1 MAKVKRVSVGGQA
14 LIEGILMKGP
24 KCSAMALRLP
34 DGTIEVEEKKMTS
47 LRDKNKFFAFP
58 IVRGVVSFVE
68 SMIQGYKALMES
80 AEKVSFEDIKNDDDI
95 ENMSKVDRWITEH
108 FGEKMMTAISVIS
121 MIIGIGIAFALFFY
135 LPTLAA
141 DLLNKVTEGAI
152 TNFRVLLESFFRIII
167 FVIYMVLV
175 SQMKDIKRMFMYHG
189 AEHKSIFCF
198 EAGKELTVENV
209 REMSRLHPRCGT
221 SFMFVMI
228 LISMILSSVINLV
241 FPNLRDIIPLWL
253 AVKVLILPVVMGL
266 GFEFIKFAGCH
277 ENLFVKIVSA
287 PGLWMQKITT
297 NEPTDDIIEVGIAA
311 LKAALY
317 GVEEKPEEFS
327 DEIETAAQEAAEEAE
342 VISDVAE
349 EKFEEVAENE
359 ISEAEEV
366 VEETPVTEEK
376 EEDTYQKAQ
385 NIVDDLFAEIL
396 SEKKSDN

>member
-47 LRDKNKFFAFP
+47 LREKNKFFGLP
-58 IVRGVVSFVE
+58 VIRGVVSFVE
-68 SMIQGYKALMES
+68 SMIEGYKCLMES
-80 AEKVSFEDIKNDDDI
+80 AEKVSFDEIKNDDDI

-108 FGEKMMTAISVIS
+108 FGEKMMTVISVIS
-121 MIIGIGIAFALFFY
+121 MVLGIGIAFALFFY

-141 DLLNKVTEGAI
+141 DFINKLVDGAI
-152 TNFRVLLESFFRIII
+152 TNFRVIIESLVRIVI
-167 FVIYMVLV
+167 FVVYMVLV
-175 SQMKDIKRMFMYHG
+175 AQMKDIKRMFMYHG
-189 AEHKSIFCF
+189 AEHKAIFCF

-228 LISMILSSVINLV
+228 FISMILSSVISLA
-241 FPNLRDIIPLWL
+241 FPELRDIRPLWV
-253 AVKVLILPVVMGL
+253 AVKVLQLPVVMGL

-277 ENLFVKIVSA
+277 DNILVKILSA

-311 LKAALY
+311 LNAALY
-317 GVEEKPEEFS
+317 GVESKANDEVVEVPLFEIEEETEDETTETAEEVEVSEEPEEV
-327 DEIETAAQEAAEEAE
+327 IEEP
-342 VISDVAE
+342 
-349 EKFEEVAENE
+349 
-359 ISEAEEV
+359 V
-366 VEETPVTEEK
+366 VEETV
-376 EEDTYQKAQ
+376 DNYASAQ
-385 NIVDDLFAEIL
+385 SIVDDLMAEIM
-396 SEKKSDN
+396 SEKNSKE

>member
-68 SMIQGYKALMES
+68 SMIEGYKALMES
-80 AEKVSFEDIKNDDDI
+80 AEKVSFDEIKNDDDI

-108 FGEKMMTAISVIS
+108 FGEKMMTVISVIS
-121 MIIGIGIAFALFFY
+121 MVLGIGIAFAFFFY

-141 DLLNKVTEGAI
+141 DLLNKVTDGAI

-167 FVIYMVLV
+167 FVLYMVLV

-228 LISMILSSVINLV
+228 LISMILSSVINLA
-241 FPNLRDIIPLWL
+241 FPNLRDIIPLWM
-253 AVKVLILPVVMGL
+253 AVKILLLPLVMGL
-266 GFEFIKFAGCH
+266 GFEFIKFAGSH
-277 ENLFVKIVSA
+277 DNLFVKIVSA
-287 PGLWMQKITT
+287 PGLWMQRITT

-317 GVEEKPEEFS
+317 GVEEKEETLPEAETEEKAEFAAE
-327 DEIETAAQEAAEEAE
+327 DAVETVNEEAE
-342 VISDVAE
+342 ETVTT
-349 EKFEEVAENE
+349 
-359 ISEAEEV
+359 
-366 VEETPVTEEK
+366 EETPVTEEK

>member
-58 IVRGVVSFVE
+58 VVRGIVSFVE
-68 SMIQGYKALMES
+68 SMIEGYKALMES
-80 AEKVSFEDIKNDDDI
+80 VEKVSLDDIKNDDDI

-108 FGEKMMTAISVIS
+108 FGEKMMTALTVIS
-121 MIIGIGIAFALFFY
+121 TILGLGIAFALFFY

-141 DLLNKVTEGAI
+141 DLLNKVTDGAI

-167 FVIYMVLV
+167 FVLYMVLV

-228 LISMILSSVINLV
+228 LISMILSSVINLA
-241 FPNLRDIIPLWL
+241 FPNLRDIIPLWM
-253 AVKVLILPVVMGL
+253 AVKVLLLPLVMGL
-266 GFEFIKFAGCH
+266 GFEFIKFAGSH
-277 ENLFVKIVSA
+277 DNIFVKIVSA
-287 PGLWMQKITT
+287 PGLWMQRITT

-317 GVEEKPEEFS
+317 GVEEKEETQPEV
-327 DEIETAAQEAAEEAE
+327 ETEEQAESTAEETVESENEEAE
-342 VISDVAE
+342 ETVA
-349 EKFEEVAENE
+349 
-359 ISEAEEV
+359 
-366 VEETPVTEEK
+366 VEETPVAEEK

>member
-1 MAKVKRVSVGGQA
+1 MSKVNRVSVGGQA

-24 KCSAMALRLP
+24 KCSATALRLP
-34 DGTIEVEEKKMTS
+34 DGSIEVEEKKMTS
-47 LRDKNKFFAFP
+47 LRDKNKFFALP
-58 IVRGVVSFVE
+58 LIRGVVSFVE
-68 SMIQGYKALMES
+68 SMIQGYKCLMES

-108 FGEKMMTAISVIS
+108 FGEKMMTVISVIS
-121 MIIGIGIAFALFFY
+121 MILGFGLAFALFFY

-141 DLLNKVTEGAI
+141 DFLNKITNGAI
-152 TNFRVLLESFFRIII
+152 TNFRALIEGIVRIII
-167 FVIYMVLV
+167 FVAYMLLV

-228 LISMILSSVINLV
+228 LISILISSVVSIT
-241 FPNLRDIIPLWL
+241 FPMLRDIRPLWM
-253 AVKVLILPVVMGL
+253 AIKILLLPIVMGL

-277 ENLFVKIVSA
+277 DNLFVKIVSA
-287 PGLWMQKITT
+287 PGLWMQRITT

-317 GVEEKPEEFS
+317 GVEESEK
-327 DEIETAAQEAAEEAE
+327 DEDIVE
-342 VISDVAE
+342 
-349 EKFEEVAENE
+349 E
-359 ISEAEEV
+359 ISENSEDADFEITEDVLPETEPIQNSEEV
-366 VEETPVTEEK
+366 FEEEN
-376 EEDTYQKAQ
+376 EEDSYKTAQ
-385 NIVDDLFAEIL
+385 NIVDDLMAEIL
-396 SEKKSDN
+396 SEKSNNN

>member
-34 DGTIEVEEKKMTS
+34 DGTIEVEEKKTTS
-47 LRDKNKFFAFP
+47 LRDKNKFFALP
-58 IVRGVVSFVE
+58 VIRGVVSFVE

-80 AEKVSFEDIKNDDDI
+80 AEKVSFDDIKNDDDI

-108 FGEKMMTAISVIS
+108 FGEKMMTVISVVS
-121 MIIGIGIAFALFFY
+121 MILGFGLAFALFFY
-135 LPTLAA
+135 LPTLGA
-141 DLLNKVTEGAI
+141 DLLNKVTNGAI
-152 TNFRVLLESFFRIII
+152 ADFRVIIESFVRIII
-167 FVIYMVLV
+167 FVLYMVLV

-209 REMSRLHPRCGT
+209 KEMSRLHPRCGT

-228 LISMILSSVINLV
+228 LISMILSSVISLL
-241 FPNLRDIIPLWL
+241 FPNLRDIVPLWL
-253 AVKVLILPVVMGL
+253 AVKVLLLPVVMGL
-266 GFEFIKFAGCH
+266 GFEFIKFAGSH
-277 ENLFVKIVSA
+277 DNLFVRIVSA

-317 GVEEKPEEFS
+317 GVEEK
-327 DEIETAAQEAAEEAE
+327 DETQTEAE
-342 VISDVAE
+342 TE
-349 EKFEEVAENE
+349 EP
-359 ISEAEEV
+359 AEEV
-366 VEETPVTEEK
+366 VEEASEDVEVSETEEVAEIAEVEDTSVTEEK
-376 EEDTYQKAQ
+376 EVDTYQNAK
-385 NIVDDLFAEIL
+385 NIVDDLFAEVI

>member
-108 FGEKMMTAISVIS
+108 FGEKMMTVISVIS
-121 MIIGIGIAFALFFY
+121 MILGFGLAFALFFY

-141 DLLNKVTEGAI
+141 DLLNKVTDGAVA
-152 TNFRVLLESFFRIII
+152 NFRALIEGVVRIII
-167 FVIYMVLV
+167 FVAYMLLV

-228 LISMILSSVINLV
+228 LISIVISSVISIA
-241 FPNLRDIIPLWL
+241 FPSLRNIRILWMAIKIL
-253 AVKVLILPVVMGL
+253 LLPVVMGL

-277 ENLFVKIVSA
+277 DNFFVKIVSA
-287 PGLWMQKITT
+287 PGLWMQRITT

-317 GVEEKPEEFS
+317 GVEEKEETQPEV
-327 DEIETAAQEAAEEAE
+327 ETEEQAESTAEETVESENEEAE
-342 VISDVAE
+342 ETVA
-349 EKFEEVAENE
+349 
-359 ISEAEEV
+359 
-366 VEETPVTEEK
+366 VEETPVAEEK

>member
-47 LRDKNKFFAFP
+47 LREKNKFFGLP
-58 IVRGVVSFVE
+58 VIRGVVSFVE
-68 SMIQGYKALMES
+68 SMIEGYKCLMES
-80 AEKVSFEDIKNDDDI
+80 AEKVSFDEIKNDDDI

-108 FGEKMMTAISVIS
+108 FGEKMMTVISVIS
-121 MIIGIGIAFALFFY
+121 MVLGIGIAFALFFY

-141 DLLNKVTEGAI
+141 DFINKLVDGAI
-152 TNFRVLLESFFRIII
+152 TNFRVIIESLVRIVI
-167 FVIYMVLV
+167 FVVYMVLV
-175 SQMKDIKRMFMYHG
+175 AQMKDIKRMFMYHG
-189 AEHKSIFCF
+189 AEHKAIFCF

-228 LISMILSSVINLV
+228 FISMILSSVISLA
-241 FPNLRDIIPLWL
+241 FPELRDIRPLWV
-253 AVKVLILPVVMGL
+253 AVKVRQLPVVMGL

-277 ENLFVKIVSA
+277 DNILVKILSA

-311 LKAALY
+311 LNAALY
-317 GVEEKPEEFS
+317 GVESKANDEVVEVPLFEIEEETEDETTETAEEVEVSEEPEEV
-327 DEIETAAQEAAEEAE
+327 IEEP
-342 VISDVAE
+342 
-349 EKFEEVAENE
+349 
-359 ISEAEEV
+359 V
-366 VEETPVTEEK
+366 VEETV
-376 EEDTYQKAQ
+376 DNYASAQ
-385 NIVDDLFAEIL
+385 SIVDDLMAEIM
-396 SEKKSDN
+396 SEKNSKE

>member
-47 LRDKNKFFAFP
+47 LREKNKFFGLP
-58 IVRGVVSFVE
+58 VIRGVVSFVE
-68 SMIQGYKALMES
+68 SMIEGYKCLMES
-80 AEKVSFEDIKNDDDI
+80 AEKVSFDEIKNDDDI

-108 FGEKMMTAISVIS
+108 FGEKMMTVISVIS
-121 MIIGIGIAFALFFY
+121 MVLGIGIAFALFFY

-141 DLLNKVTEGAI
+141 DFINKLADGAI
-152 TNFRVLLESFFRIII
+152 TNFRVIIESLVRIII
-167 FVIYMVLV
+167 FVVYMVLV
-175 SQMKDIKRMFMYHG
+175 AQMKDIKRMFMYHG
-189 AEHKSIFCF
+189 AEHKAIFCF

-228 LISMILSSVINLV
+228 FISMILSSVISLA
-241 FPNLRDIIPLWL
+241 FPELRDIRPLWV
-253 AVKVLILPVVMGL
+253 AVKVLQLPVVMGL

-277 ENLFVKIVSA
+277 DNILVKILSA

-311 LKAALY
+311 LNAALY
-317 GVEEKPEEFS
+317 GVESKSNDEVVEVPLFEIEEETEDETTETAEEVEVSEEPEEV
-327 DEIETAAQEAAEEAE
+327 IEEP
-342 VISDVAE
+342 
-349 EKFEEVAENE
+349 
-359 ISEAEEV
+359 V
-366 VEETPVTEEK
+366 VEETV
-376 EEDTYQKAQ
+376 DNYASAQ
-385 NIVDDLFAEIL
+385 SIVDDLMAEIM
-396 SEKKSDN
+396 SEKNSKE

>member
-108 FGEKMMTAISVIS
+108 FGEKMMTVISVIS
-121 MIIGIGIAFALFFY
+121 MILGFGLAFALFFY

-141 DLLNKVTEGAI
+141 DLLNKVTDGAVA
-152 TNFRVLLESFFRIII
+152 NFRALIEGIVRIII
-167 FVIYMVLV
+167 FVTYMLLV

-228 LISMILSSVINLV
+228 LISIVISSVISIA
-241 FPNLRDIIPLWL
+241 FPSLRNIRILWM
-253 AVKVLILPVVMGL
+253 AIKILLLPIVMGL

-277 ENLFVKIVSA
+277 DNFFVKIVSA
-287 PGLWMQKITT
+287 PGLWMQRITT

-317 GVEEKPEEFS
+317 GVEEKEETQPEV
-327 DEIETAAQEAAEEAE
+327 ETEEQAESTAEETVESENEEAE
-342 VISDVAE
+342 ETVA
-349 EKFEEVAENE
+349 
-359 ISEAEEV
+359 
-366 VEETPVTEEK
+366 VEETPVAEEK

>member
-34 DGTIEVEEKKMTS
+34 DGTIEVEEKKMSS
-47 LRDKNKFFAFP
+47 LRDKNKFFALP
-58 IVRGVVSFVE
+58 VIRGVVSFVE
-68 SMIQGYKALMES
+68 SMIEGYKALVES
-80 AEKVSFEDIKNDDDI
+80 AEKVSFDEIKNDDDI

-108 FGEKMMTAISVIS
+108 FGEKMMTVISVIS
-121 MIIGIGIAFALFFY
+121 MVLGLGIAFALFFY
-135 LPTLAA
+135 LPTLLT
-141 DLLNKVTEGAI
+141 DLLNKVTGDVL
-152 TNFRVLLESFFRIII
+152 TNFRALIEGIIRIII
-167 FVIYMVLV
+167 FVVYMLIV

-209 REMSRLHPRCGT
+209 REMSRFHPRCGT

-228 LISMILSSVINLV
+228 LISILLSSVVSIA
-241 FPNLRDIIPLWL
+241 FPELRDSRFLWI
-253 AVKVLILPVVMGL
+253 VFSVLRLPIVMGL
-266 GFEFIKFAGCH
+266 GFEFIKFAGSH
-277 ENLFVKIVSA
+277 DNALVKIVSA
-287 PGLWMQKITT
+287 PGLWMQRITT

-317 GVEEKPEEFS
+317 GVEEKSEETHPEA
-327 DEIETAAQEAAEEAE
+327 EIEESTDDTAEEVNVSE
-342 VISDVAE
+342 SEESEEETPVAE
-349 EKFEEVAENE
+349 EKE
-359 ISEAEEV
+359 I
-366 VEETPVTEEK
+366 
-376 EEDTYQKAQ
+376 DTYQKAQ

>member
-47 LRDKNKFFAFP
+47 LREKNKFFALP
-58 IVRGVVSFVE
+58 VIRGVVSFVE
-68 SMIQGYKALMES
+68 SMIEGYKCLTES
-80 AEKVSFEDIKNDDDI
+80 AEKVSFDEIKNDDDI

-108 FGEKMMTAISVIS
+108 FGEKMMTAIFVIS
-121 MIIGIGIAFALFFY
+121 MILGVGLALALFFY

-141 DLLNKVTEGAI
+141 DFINKLADGAI
-152 TNFRVLLESFFRIII
+152 TNFRVIIESLVRIII
-167 FVIYMVLV
+167 FVVYMVLV
-175 SQMKDIKRMFMYHG
+175 AQMKDIKRMFMYHG
-189 AEHKSIFCF
+189 AEHKAIFCF

-228 LISMILSSVINLV
+228 FISMILSSVV
-241 FPNLRDIIPLWL
+241 SFAFPELRDSRFLWMVFSIL
-253 AVKVLILPVVMGL
+253 RLPVVMGL

-277 ENLFVKIVSA
+277 DNILVKILSA

-311 LKAALY
+311 LNAALY
-317 GVEEKPEEFS
+317 GVESKANDEVVEVPLFEIEEETEDETTETAEEVEVSEEPEEV
-327 DEIETAAQEAAEEAE
+327 IEEP
-342 VISDVAE
+342 
-349 EKFEEVAENE
+349 
-359 ISEAEEV
+359 V
-366 VEETPVTEEK
+366 VEETV
-376 EEDTYQKAQ
+376 DNYASAQ
-385 NIVDDLFAEIL
+385 SIVDDLMAEIM
-396 SEKKSDN
+396 SEKNSKE

>member
-47 LRDKNKFFAFP
+47 LREKNKFFALP
-58 IVRGVVSFVE
+58 IIRGVVSFVE
-68 SMIQGYKALMES
+68 SMVEGYKCLMES
-80 AEKVSFEDIKNDDDI
+80 AEKVSFDDIKNDDDI

-108 FGEKMMTAISVIS
+108 FGEKMMTVISVIS
-121 MIIGIGIAFALFFY
+121 MILGIGLAFALFFY

-141 DLLNKVTEGAI
+141 DFINKLTDGAI
-152 TNFRVLLESFFRIII
+152 TNFRVIIESLVRIII
-167 FVIYMVLV
+167 FVLYMVLV
-175 SQMKDIKRMFMYHG
+175 AQMKDIKRMFMYHG
-189 AEHKSIFCF
+189 AEHKAIFCF

-228 LISMILSSVINLV
+228 FISMILSSVISIA
-241 FPNLRDIIPLWL
+241 FPELRDIRPLWM
-253 AVKVLILPVVMGL
+253 AVKILLLPVVMGL

-277 ENLFVKIVSA
+277 DNLFVKIVSA

-311 LKAALY
+311 LNAALY
-317 GVEEKPEEFS
+317 GVEEKAS
-327 DEIETAAQEAAEEAE
+327 DEVVEVPLFDIEEENEEEITETA
-342 VISDVAE
+342 
-349 EKFEEVAENE
+349 EEVE
-359 ISEAEEV
+359 ISEEPEEV
-366 VEETPVTEEK
+366 IEEAVEEKV
-376 EEDTYQKAQ
+376 DNYASAQ
-385 NIVDDLFAEIL
+385 SIVDDLMAEIM
-396 SEKKSDN
+396 SEKNSNE

>member
-47 LRDKNKFFAFP
+47 LREKNKFFALP
-58 IVRGVVSFVE
+58 VIRGVVSFVE
-68 SMIQGYKALMES
+68 SMIEGYKCLMES
-80 AEKVSFEDIKNDDDI
+80 AEKVSFDEIKNDDDI

-108 FGEKMMTAISVIS
+108 FGEKMMTVISVIS
-121 MIIGIGIAFALFFY
+121 MILGLGIAFALFFY

-141 DLLNKVTEGAI
+141 DFINKLTDGAI
-152 TNFRVLLESFFRIII
+152 TNFRVIIESLVRIVI
-167 FVIYMVLV
+167 FVLYMVIV
-175 SQMKDIKRMFMYHG
+175 AQMKDIKRMFMYHG
-189 AEHKSIFCF
+189 AEHKAIFCF

-228 LISMILSSVINLV
+228 FISMILSSVISLA
-241 FPNLRDIIPLWL
+241 FPELRDIRPLWV
-253 AVKVLILPVVMGL
+253 AVKVLQLPVVMGL

-277 ENLFVKIVSA
+277 DNILVKILSA

-311 LKAALY
+311 LNAALY
-317 GVEEKPEEFS
+317 GVEEKAN
-327 DEIETAAQEAAEEAE
+327 D
-342 VISDVAE
+342 
-349 EKFEEVAENE
+349 
-359 ISEAEEV
+359 EV
-366 VEETPVTEEK
+366 VEVPLFDVEDENKEETTEIADEVETSEEPEETIEEPVMEEK
-376 EEDTYQKAQ
+376 VDNYASAQ
-385 NIVDDLFAEIL
+385 SIVDDLMAEIM
-396 SEKKSDN
+396 SDRNSKE

>member
-47 LRDKNKFFAFP
+47 LREKNKFFALP
-58 IVRGVVSFVE
+58 VIRGVVSFVE
-68 SMIQGYKALMES
+68 SMIEGYKCLMES
-80 AEKVSFEDIKNDDDI
+80 AEKVSFDEIKNDDDI

-108 FGEKMMTAISVIS
+108 FGEKMMTVISVIS
-121 MIIGIGIAFALFFY
+121 MILGLGIAFALFFY

-141 DLLNKVTEGAI
+141 DFINKLTDGAI
-152 TNFRVLLESFFRIII
+152 TNFRVIIESLVRIVI
-167 FVIYMVLV
+167 FVLYMVIV
-175 SQMKDIKRMFMYHG
+175 AQMKDIKRMFMYHG
-189 AEHKSIFCF
+189 AEHKAIFCF

-228 LISMILSSVINLV
+228 FISMILSSVISLA
-241 FPNLRDIIPLWL
+241 FPELRDIRPLWV
-253 AVKVLILPVVMGL
+253 AVKVLQLPVVMGL

-277 ENLFVKIVSA
+277 DNILVKILSA

-311 LKAALY
+311 LNAALY
-317 GVEEKPEEFS
+317 GVEEKAN
-327 DEIETAAQEAAEEAE
+327 D
-342 VISDVAE
+342 
-349 EKFEEVAENE
+349 
-359 ISEAEEV
+359 EV
-366 VEETPVTEEK
+366 VEVPLFDVEDENEEETTEIADEVETSEEPEETIEESVMEEK
-376 EEDTYQKAQ
+376 VDNYASAQ
-385 NIVDDLFAEIL
+385 SIVDDLMAEIL
-396 SEKKSDN
+396 SDRNSKE

>member
-58 IVRGVVSFVE
+58 VVRGVVSFVE
-68 SMIQGYKALMES
+68 SMVQGYKALMES

-108 FGEKMMTAISVIS
+108 FGEKMMTVISVIS
-121 MIIGIGIAFALFFY
+121 MILGFGLAFALFFY

-141 DLLNKVTEGAI
+141 DLLNKVTDGAI
-152 TNFRVLLESFFRIII
+152 ANFRALIEGVVRIII
-167 FVIYMVLV
+167 FVAYMVLV

-228 LISMILSSVINLV
+228 LISIVLSSIISIA
-241 FPNLRDIIPLWL
+241 FPALRNIRILWMAIKILLLPL
-253 AVKVLILPVVMGL
+253 VMGL

-277 ENLFVKIVSA
+277 DNLFVKIVSA
-287 PGLWMQKITT
+287 PGLWMQRITT

-317 GVEEKPEEFS
+317 GVEEKTE
-327 DEIETAAQEAAEEAE
+327 EIETETT
-342 VISDVAE
+342 
-349 EKFEEVAENE
+349 
-359 ISEAEEV
+359 AEEV
-366 VEETPVTEEK
+366 TDEAEPLTEESTESDTEEASDEETAVAPEEA

>member
-1 MAKVKRVSVGGQA
+1 MAKIKRVSVGGQA

-34 DGTIEVEEKKMTS
+34 DGTIEVEEKKITS

-58 IVRGVVSFVE
+58 IIRGVVSFVE
-68 SMIQGYKALMES
+68 SMIEGYKALMES
-80 AEKVSFEDIKNDDDI
+80 VEKVSLDDIKNDDDI

-108 FGEKMMTAISVIS
+108 FGEKMMTALTVIS
-121 MIIGIGIAFALFFY
+121 TILGLGIAFALFFY

-141 DLLNKVTEGAI
+141 DLLNKVTDGAI

-228 LISMILSSVINLV
+228 LISMILSSVINLI
-241 FPNLRDIIPLWL
+241 FPGLRDIIALWL
-253 AVKVLILPVVMGL
+253 VVKVLILPLVMGL

-277 ENLFVKIVSA
+277 DNLFVKIVSA
-287 PGLWMQKITT
+287 PGLWMQRITT

-317 GVEEKPEEFS
+317 GVEEKEETQL
-327 DEIETAAQEAAEEAE
+327 EAETEEQAESAVEETVESENEEAE
-342 VISDVAE
+342 ETVA
-349 EKFEEVAENE
+349 
-359 ISEAEEV
+359 
-366 VEETPVTEEK
+366 VEEAPVTEEK

>member
-34 DGTIEVEEKKMTS
+34 DGTIEVEEKKS
-47 LRDKNKFFAFP
+47 SSIKDKNKFFALP
-58 IVRGVVSFVE
+58 VIRGVVSFVE
-68 SMIQGYKALMES
+68 SMIEGYKALMES
-80 AEKVSFEDIKNDDDI
+80 AEKVSFDDIKNDDDI
-95 ENMSKVDRWITEH
+95 ENMSKVDKWITEH
-108 FGEKMMTAISVIS
+108 FGEKMMTVISVIS
-121 MIIGIGIAFALFFY
+121 MILGFGLAFALFFY

-141 DLLNKVTEGAI
+141 DLLNKLTDGAI
-152 TNFRVLLESFFRIII
+152 TNFRVLIEGIVRIII
-167 FVIYMVLV
+167 FVAYMLLV

-228 LISMILSSVINLV
+228 LISIVLSSIISIAFPALRNIRILWMVIKIL
-241 FPNLRDIIPLWL
+241 LLPL
-253 AVKVLILPVVMGL
+253 VMGL
-266 GFEFIKFAGCH
+266 GYEFIKFAGCH
-277 ENLFVKIVSA
+277 DNIFVKIVSA
-287 PGLWMQKITT
+287 PGLWMQRITT

-317 GVEEKPEEFS
+317 GVETKTEES
-327 DEIETAAQEAAEEAE
+327 SVADEVTDEEVTEETAASSEESTDTDAE
-342 VISDVAE
+342 DVAE
-349 EKFEEVAENE
+349 EDATEASAE
-359 ISEAEEV
+359 I
-366 VEETPVTEEK
+366 K

-385 NIVDDLFAEIL
+385 SIVDDLFAEIL